1 MSTDERSA
9 RYTGT
14 VATKP
19 FGKDPAPGESIR
31 PSVSS
36 SSLRPIAFG
45 QADAARD
52 APRRG
57 ADGIKDDLAR
67 QLTLMAN
74 RAASYRKLV
83 PLLVQLLDDAQQGPV
98 LLSSMQRAW
107 KSREFGAFY
116 ERPLLLFAALR
127 ADALAD
133 GPSHPL
139 HAALR
144 DDAPDPDAMTEAAL
158 REAVSPAQTG
168 LWTSLGLR
176 RVQTNE
182 TSRALAWLWP
192 AALAGC
198 SGGARPVVLVDVGC
212 SAGLNLVGD
221 HLPRPWTA
229 GGAPLAVAERP
240 RVIGRFG
247 LDERPLDVA
256 RAEDARWLR
265 ACVWPGET
273 QRLERLDAALAALQS
288 ARARGERIE
297 VVRRHATGAAAYA
310 RGALASAPPRT
321 LTIVYQ
327 TMMSGYLDPASRA
340 AFEDGLHEL
349 VVTSPRGAV
358 VWVDLEVTGP
368 ATSPRPAELWVHLRR
383 GDERT
388 DLMLGTT
395 GYHPADVSVRRDAVL
410 DLTKILRD

>member
-1 MSTDERSA
+1 M
-9 RYTGT
+9 
-14 VATKP
+14 ATRP
-19 FGKDPAPGESIR
+19 FGRDPAAGESIR

-36 SSLRPIAFG
+36 SSLRPVAFG
-45 QADAARD
+45 QADATRD

-74 RAASYRKLV
+74 RAAPYRKLV
-83 PLLVQLLDDAQQGPV
+83 PLLVQLLDDTQQGPV

-107 KSREFGAFY
+107 RSREFGAFY

-144 DDAPDPDAMTEAAL
+144 DDAPDPDAMSDAAL
-158 REAVSPAQTG
+158 REALNPSQTG

-192 AALAGC
+192 AAIAGC
-198 SGGARPVVLVDVGC
+198 SGGARPLLLVDVGC

-221 HLPRPWTA
+221 HLPHVWTA
-229 GGAPLAVAERP
+229 GGAALAVAQRP
-240 RVIGRFG
+240 HVVGRFG
-247 LDERPLDVA
+247 LDERPVDVA

-265 ACVWPGET
+265 ACIWPGET
-273 QRLERLDAALAALQS
+273 QRLHRLDAALAALHS

-297 VVRRHATGAAAYA
+297 VVRRDATSAPAYA
-310 RGALASAPPRT
+310 RSALAAAPART

-327 TMMSGYLDPASRA
+327 TMMSGYLDPTSRA
-340 AFEDGLHEL
+340 AFEDGMHQLL
-349 VVTSPRGAV
+349 VTSPQGAV
-358 VWVDLEVTGP
+358 LWVDLEVTGP
-368 ATSPRPAELWVHLRR
+368 ATSPRPAELWVHARR
-383 GDERT
+383 GDERA
-388 DLMLGTT
+388 DVLLGTT
-395 GYHPADVSVRRDAVL
+395 GYHPADVSVRRDAVRE
-410 DLTKILRD
+410 LTNVLQS